1 MTRTWYKKYK
11 VLCNIIRCDK
21 VAQGFT
27 KDASLIITQL
37 LNYGGEE
44 AKDWVWKNYS
54 ESEIVKVVNHPQ
66 RGTWNRNILRE
77 ILTKNILGI
86 KKWTIL
92 FSVL

>member
-1 MTRTWYKKYK
+1 MTKLPKDLQSALWSYDVSK
-11 VLCNIIRCDK
+11 LDDK
-21 VAQGFT
+21 

-54 ESEIVKVVNHPQ
+54 ESEIARIINHPQ

>member
-1 MTRTWYKKYK
+1 MTKLPKDLQSALWSYDVSK
-11 VLCNIIRCDK
+11 LDDK
-21 VAQGFT
+21 